1 MTEENK
7 IKENVLTVNEIRNKF
22 LVFMQSKGHAI
33 IPSSPLVPENDPT
46 TLFTG
51 SGMQP
56 MLPYLLGQPHPL
68 GKRIADSQKCFRS
81 QDIEEVGDNRHT
93 TFFEMLGNWSFG
105 DYFKT
110 EQITWMF
117 EFFVKEY
124 NLDLNNFYI
133 SCFAGNS
140 SLGVPRD
147 NFSAELWQK
156 LFSEQGLAV
165 GISDSPETDGIR
177 INDGITEH
185 IFYYSEKKNWWSRSG
200 VPANM
205 PIGEPGGPD
214 TEMFYDFDPTI
225 KDINGIDIN
234 IKNIHANS
242 KWKDEKCHPNCDC
255 GRFMEIG
262 NNVFMQYKKTDQG
275 FEDLPQMNVDHGS
288 GLERW
293 VAAIRDDAD
302 MFNIDVF
309 DGAKN
314 ILKNISGVSYV
325 SDVAVTYTDLK
336 NPTFAYRVILD
347 HVRAATFLIGDG
359 VLPGNKDQ
367 MYFVRRLIRRAV
379 RYARNLN
386 IHDNFMSQV
395 SATFIDY
402 YKDEYKNL
410 EEKRNTITT
419 EIDKEESK
427 FRITLENGIKEFEKI
442 ADKEESKFR
451 ITLENGIKEFE
462 KIAERKF
469 WNKDG
474 VEGGKISLM
483 TGEEA
488 FNLLQSFGFPIE
500 LTLEIAKE
508 KNINVDTHTFDQ
520 LKLAHAEQSRTA
532 SVGKFKGGLSGD
544 GEMEIKYHTATHMLH
559 QALRQVLGVSVEQK
573 GSNITTERLRFDFS
587 FDRKLTEIEKQQVE
601 NIINSNIV
609 KALPVIREETTV
621 VDAIA
626 RGAIGLFGDKY
637 KAVEDT
643 RNEKHNEGKNKVS
656 IYRIGEG
663 ERRGND
669 NLFSME
675 LCGGPH
681 VENTNVLGIF
691 KIQKEEAVSAGVR
704 RIKAILS

>member
-7 IKENVLTVNEIRNKF
+7 IKKNVLTVNEIRNKF
-22 LVFMQSKGHAI
+22 LAFMQSKGHAI

-93 TFFEMLGNWSFG
+93 TFFEMLGNWSLG
-105 DYFKT
+105 DYFKE
-110 EQITWMF
+110 EQIDMMWEFLIKEIKLNTNNLYLSCF
-117 EFFVKEY
+117 EGAEK
-124 NLDLNNFYI
+124 FYI
-133 SCFAGNS
+133 
-140 SLGVPRD
+140 VRD
-147 NFSAELWQK
+147 SFSAEKWK
-156 LFSEQGLAV
+156 SLFQTV
-165 GISDSPETDGIR
+165 GIDVKIGENPEKEGMKE
-177 INDGITEH
+177 GEK
-185 IFYYSEKKNWWSRSG
+185 IFYYGVKKNSWSRG
-200 VPANM
+200 GNLETA
-205 PIGEPGGPD
+205 PINDPCGPD
-214 TEMFYDFDPTI
+214 TEMFYDFDSSLQHGYH
-225 KDINGIDIN
+225 KKSQF
-234 IKNIHANS
+234 KN
-242 KWKDEKCHPNCDC
+242 EECHPNCDC

-262 NNVFMQYKKTDQG
+262 NNVFMEYIRKSEQG
-275 FEDLPQMNVDHGS
+275 FEKLQAPNVDHGS

-325 SDVAVTYTDLK
+325 SDVSVTYTDLK

-410 EEKRNTITT
+410 SDKKDLILS
-419 EIDKEESK
+419 EIDKEEKK
-427 FRITLENGIKEFEKI
+427 FRVTLENGLKEF
-442 ADKEESKFR
+442 D
-451 ITLENGIKEFE
+451 

-469 WNKDG
+469 WNKDS
-474 VEGGKISLM
+474 VESGKINLM

-508 KNINVDTHTFDQ
+508 KNINVDTHTFNQ
-520 LKLAHAEQSRTA
+520 LKQAHAEKSRTA
-532 SVGKFKGGLSGD
+532 SAGKFKGGLGGD

-559 QALRQVLGVSVEQK
+559 QALRTVLGETVEQK
-573 GSNITTERLRFDFS
+573 GSNITPERLRFDFS
-587 FDRKLTEIEKQQVE
+587 FDRKMNEEEKEKVE
-601 NIINSNIV
+601 SIINSNI
-609 KALPVIREETTV
+609 KKSLPVIREELNLK
-621 VDAIA
+621 DAIE

-637 KAVEDT
+637 GE
-643 RNEKHNEGKNKVS
+643 KVS
-656 IYRIGEG
+656 MYRIGEG
-663 ERRGND
+663 ERKGDN

-681 VENTNVLGIF
+681 VENTSVLGIF
-691 KIQKEEAVSAGVR
+691 KIQKDEAVSAGVR
-704 RIKAILS
+704 RIKAVLV